1 MKKMIVSRDLVP
13 ANELEW
19 GTPSQTTITG
29 FSKEFTF
36 FSVECPDRYLEIRP
50 SLKQHGNT
58 AIPTGI
64 YDGELVDHYRFGFT
78 FLLHNVP
85 NFSGVFF
92 PHIANSKEQ
101 LAGCLGIGDN
111 PKEIISET
119 TKKDIYV
126 VENSKKT
133 KDKFNE
139 FIKEL
144 IGRGELKIGDK
155 IKIEVKRKT
164 VINN

>member
-1 MKKMIVSRDLVP
+1 MIIERDLVP
-13 ANELEW
+13 SKKLEQ
-19 GTPSQTTITG
+19 GTPSQTKITG

-36 FSVECPDRYLEIRP
+36 FSVECPDRFLEVRP

-64 YDGELVDHYRFGFT
+64 YDGELMDHPKYGFT
-78 FLLHNVP
+78 FLLYNVP

-111 PKEIISET
+111 LIVKESE
-119 TKKDIYV
+119 
-126 VENSKKT
+126 KT
-133 KDKFNE
+133 KEKFND